1 MQKEQSLRTKKR
13 KQEKKLKVN
22 RMCIYIHIIF
32 FLSDEHFELKGP
44 ESAWTCKTSLL
55 HLPGVTS
62 NIRPINHK
70 HPVNGG

>member
-1 MQKEQSLRTKKR
+1 
-13 KQEKKLKVN
+13 
-22 RMCIYIHIIF
+22 MCIYIHIIF